1 LLQEKFKLN
10 RKEGEVLQIV
20 RYANQ
25 HHWIVTTTIG
35 SKENVLMF
43 DSIFGNVD
51 EQTKKVIF
59 NLFQSSS
66 AKKLRV
72 VNSQKQKG
80 SKDCGLFAIA
90 FATALAY
97 GQNPSKLKYDQSSMR
112 SHLVR
117 CFHEGKL
124 VPFHEKLCLVYT

>member
-1 LLQEKFKLN
+1 MHC
-10 RKEGEVLQIV
+10 
-20 RYANQ
+20 ASQ
-25 HHWIVTTTIG
+25 HHWTITTTIG
-35 SKENVLMF
+35 SKGNNVLVF

-112 SHLVR
+112 SHLAH
-117 CFHEGKL
+117 CFHKGKL
-124 VPFHEKLCLVYT
+124 VPFP